1 MNLPAL
7 LGAHPA
13 CTAPLTAG
21 AFTSCHA
28 KARGVPHS
36 QACRAQKLRSA
47 ACHPKMSTRSVA
59 AASAIAYGLL
69 PCRIVRNSW
78 GTPWGEQGFFRTVTS
93 AYMNGTGDSYN
104 MGIELECGWGVP
116 GKLASAASLG
126 FTKQNATAAAS
137 EMYAAAAL
145 AGSRNRQ

>member
-1 MNLPAL
+1 MVA
-7 LGAHPA
+7 
-13 CTAPLTAG
+13 
-21 AFTSCHA
+21 
-28 KARGVPHS
+28 PHS
-36 QACRAQKLRSA
+36 QAYRARERRSF
-47 ACHPKMSTRSVA
+47 ACHHNEHTRRCCGISSCSGPVHR
-59 AASAIAYGLL
+59 
-69 PCRIVRNSW
+69 RIVRNSW

-145 AGSRNRQ
+145 AGSRNRL